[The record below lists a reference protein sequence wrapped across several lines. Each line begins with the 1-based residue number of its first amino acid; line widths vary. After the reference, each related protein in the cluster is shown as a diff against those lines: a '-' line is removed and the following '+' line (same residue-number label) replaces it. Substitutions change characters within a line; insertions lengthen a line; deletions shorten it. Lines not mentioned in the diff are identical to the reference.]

1 MLGYRRGSREAAL
14 AIASNPRLLREAET
28 TLEDAAYATTTRG
41 PRASRAALWQEILST
56 AGFDPLDM
64 SVEAFRAGVAALRAA
79 GFRAAMSVADQ
90 AVADARERGRAVGPA
105 LGRAIAKARRACKRG
120 LGPPRHTAAFPVE
133 RIPELP
139 GGPEPWVPGGPTHP
153 RRLLVVGS
161 RWLTREIELGSAAA
175 EDAHFDDSGIA
186 SLSLPASKTDIQ
198 ALGAARSHACA
209 CGHWR
214 PGPPLLPRELCP
226 ACVLRDQARWARAE
240 GASSQDGPLPLFPAE
255 GDFPTKEGIVA
266 TIAYAA
272 ERLGLPL
279 LAPSGAQRWGGHAL
293 RRGGAQYLGRSGVEV
308 WRIQA
313 LARHSSSAILGY
325 LEDSHISSLNSVAAE
340 AAAGRSL
347 AAVRTELAALQRE
360 IAAGRRPPEAAA
372 AALAPPPGAEGAR
385 VVVAVRPADC
395 RRPPIGRPPAVGFVL
410 SRRAHGRLH
419 RPHRSVAGLTVCGWA
434 WERHGLEAALLVQE
448 QGGAPDCAKC
458 FAAGPAILA
467 PSASSG
473 SSSEGTEGS

>member
-1 MLGYRRGSREAAL
+1 MLGYRRGSRDAAL

-28 TLEDAAYATTTRG
+28 SLEDNAYASTSRG
-41 PRASRAALWQEILST
+41 PRAARAALWHEILT
-56 AGFDPLDM
+56 VAGHDPLALTVQ
-64 SVEAFRAGVAALRAA
+64 SYQAGVAALRAA
-79 GFRAAMSVADQ
+79 GYRSAMTVADQ
-90 AVADARERGRAVGPA
+90 AVADARERGVTVGPA

-139 GGPEPWVPGGPTHP
+139 GGPDPWVPGGPAHP

-161 RWLTREIELGSAAA
+161 WWLTREIELGNAAV
-175 EDAHFDDSGIA
+175 EDVHLDDSGTA

-209 CGHWR
+209 CGGWR
-214 PGPPLLPRELCP
+214 DGAPLLPRELCP
-226 ACVLRDQARWARAE
+226 ACVLRDQVGWARAK

-255 GDFPTKEGIVA
+255 GDFPTKAGIVA

-279 LAPSGAQRWGGHAL
+279 LESSGAQRWGGHAL

-325 LEDSHISSLNSVAAE
+325 LGDSHISSLSSVAAE

-347 AAVRTELAALQRE
+347 AAVRAELTALQRE
-360 IAAGRRPPEAAA
+360 VEAGRRPPEAVA
-372 AALAPPPGAEGAR
+372 AALAPPPGGPGAG

-395 RRPPIGRPPAVGFVL
+395 RRPPAGRPPAVGFVL
-410 SRRAHGRLH
+410 SRRPHGRLH
-419 RPHRSVAGLTVCGWA
+419 RPHRWVAGLTECGWA
-434 WERHGLEAALLVQE
+434 WERHEAAAFLVQVRA
-448 QGGAPDCAKC
+448 GAPDCIRC
-458 FAAGPAILA
+458 FGAPAG
-467 PSASSG
+467 SAQSSG
-473 SSSEGTEGS
+473 SSVSSTTVSEGP

>member
-28 TLEDAAYATTTRG
+28 TLEDAAYASTTRG

-90 AVADARERGRAVGPA
+90 AVADARERGHAVGPA

-161 RWLTREIELGSAAA
+161 WWLTREIELGNAAA

-293 RRGGAQYLGRSGVEV
+293 RRGGA
-308 WRIQA
+308 
-313 LARHSSSAILGY
+313 
-325 LEDSHISSLNSVAAE
+325 
-340 AAAGRSL
+340 
-347 AAVRTELAALQRE
+347 
-360 IAAGRRPPEAAA
+360 
-372 AALAPPPGAEGAR
+372 
-385 VVVAVRPADC
+385 
-395 RRPPIGRPPAVGFVL
+395 
-410 SRRAHGRLH
+410 
-419 RPHRSVAGLTVCGWA
+419 
-434 WERHGLEAALLVQE
+434 
-448 QGGAPDCAKC
+448 
-458 FAAGPAILA
+458 
-467 PSASSG
+467 
-473 SSSEGTEGS
+473 